1 MLVSLLVI
9 IALVIVACRLI
20 RNGWYLA
27 AVPLLIGATVI
38 LGANL
43 APGRAYGAL
52 DWLAVCAFWAL
63 PAFALR
69 QRLLA
74 R

>member
-1 MLVSLLVI
+1 MLIAMLIVVALTLVS
-9 IALVIVACRLI
+9 CRLI
-20 RNGWYLA
+20 RTCWWAA
-27 AVPLLIGATVI
+27 AVPLLIGATMI
-38 LGANL
+38 LGAIL

-52 DWLAVCAFWAL
+52 DWLAVLALWAL

-74 R
+74 K